1 MNSLNCQLN
10 NKVKMKT
17 AFDSINDLEDSQF
30 RLNEL
35 PTQEQSKN
43 ENEWKDN
50 VGPRKPRKV
59 AGVN

>member
-1 MNSLNCQLN
+1 
-10 NKVKMKT
+10 MKT

-50 VGPRKPRKV
+50 VGPRKPIKV

>member
-1 MNSLNCQLN
+1 
-10 NKVKMKT
+10 MKT

-30 RLNEL
+30 RLNEFIEL
-35 PTQEQSKN
+35 PTQQQSKN